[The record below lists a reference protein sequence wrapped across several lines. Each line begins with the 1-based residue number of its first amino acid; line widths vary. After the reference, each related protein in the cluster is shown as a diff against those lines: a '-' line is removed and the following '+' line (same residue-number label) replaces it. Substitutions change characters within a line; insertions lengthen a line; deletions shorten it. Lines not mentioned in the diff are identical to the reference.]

1 MTLLIERLL
10 DAQKA
15 RDAGQLAALFADDY
29 QSVQP
34 AHPNRGFGGSSQVFA
49 NWSSIFDNVPDFTAE
64 LVAWAVDDDKE
75 WSEWHWHG
83 TRTDGSVLCERGVII
98 VTVRNN
104 MIAAARLYMEPTEVG
119 GGDIEAAVQ
128 EMTGRRPTDPQMWS

>member
-1 MTLLIERLL
+1 MTLVLERLL
-10 DAQKA
+10 EAVNA
-15 RDAGQLAALFADDY
+15 RDASRLAALFTADY

-49 NWSSIFDNVPDFTAE
+49 NWSSIFANIPDFTAE
-64 LVAWAVDDDKE
+64 PLAWAVDGHKE

-83 TRTDGSVLCERGVII
+83 ARTDGSVLCERGVII

-104 MIAAARLYMEPTEVG
+104 MIAAARLYMEPTEVD
-119 GGDIEAAVQ
+119 GGDIETAVQ
-128 EMTGRRPTDPQMWS
+128 EMSGARAD

>member
-49 NWSSIFDNVPDFTAE
+49 NWSSIFDSIPDFSSE
-64 LVAWAVDDDKE
+64 LLAWAVDGDKE

-98 VTVRNN
+98 LTVRNN
-104 MIAAARLYMEPTEVG
+104 MVAAARLYMEPTEVD
-119 GGDIEAAVQ
+119 GGDIETAVR
-128 EMTGRRPTDPQMWS
+128 EMTGEPTN

>member
-1 MTLLIERLL
+1 MTLLIERLQEAQNAH
-10 DAQKA
+10 DAA
-15 RDAGQLAALFADDY
+15 QLATLFTDDY

-49 NWSSIFDNVPDFTAE
+49 NWSSIFNSIPDFSSE
-64 LVAWAVDDDKE
+64 LLAWALDGDKE

-98 VTVRNN
+98 LTVRNN
-104 MIAAARLYMEPTEVG
+104 MVAAARLYMESTEVD
-119 GGDIEAAVQ
+119 GGDIETAVR
-128 EMTGRRPTDPQMWS
+128 EMTGEPTD

>member
-1 MTLLIERLL
+1 MTLLIERLQEAQNAH
-10 DAQKA
+10 DAA
-15 RDAGQLAALFADDY
+15 QLATLFTDDY

-49 NWSSIFDNVPDFTAE
+49 NWSSIFNSIPDFSSE
-64 LVAWAVDDDKE
+64 LLACALDGDKE

-98 VTVRNN
+98 LTVRNN
-104 MIAAARLYMEPTEVG
+104 MVAAARLYMEPTEVD
-119 GGDIEAAVQ
+119 GGDIENAVR
-128 EMTGRRPTDPQMWS
+128 EMTGEPTD

>member
-1 MTLLIERLL
+1 MTLVLERLL
-10 DAQKA
+10 EAMYA
-15 RDAGQLAALFADDY
+15 RDASRLAALFTGDY

-49 NWSSIFDNVPDFTAE
+49 NWSSIFANIPDFTAE
-64 LVAWAVDDDKE
+64 LLAWAVDGDKE

-83 TRTDGSVLCERGVII
+83 TRMDGSVLCERGVII

-104 MIAAARLYMEPTEVG
+104 MIAAAGLYMEPTEVD
-119 GGDIEAAVQ
+119 GGDIETAVQ
-128 EMTGRRPTDPQMWS
+128 EMTGAPAD